1 MRYID
6 PYFALDNPDVPFCK
20 HYKFAY
26 QREFRFVA
34 RGINKLGFAE
44 RKIEIGSIKD
54 VADLIEFDSCTSSLS
69 ASVLPRKAG
78 ALSLVRAARLAA
90 NMPAPARAQHL
101 IAGNLVSGVEH

>member
-1 MRYID
+1 MLESGKVRYID

-54 VADLIEFDSCTSSLS
+54 VADLIEFDS
-69 ASVLPRKAG
+69 
-78 ALSLVRAARLAA
+78 
-90 NMPAPARAQHL
+90 
-101 IAGNLVSGVEH
+101 